1 MSTSEHLRHKLSTF
15 DDIVNT
21 CPLLFRLHSCGLSR
35 TFFDAERKVLLASR
49 HAQKRKDSDEVS
61 YDLKG
66 LERKDPLLT
75 LDNRDAVAGHV
86 STWAEGKTGP
96 SDFISVTYNVHY
108 VLWEW
113 KRRRSNQLR
122 WRNVPQDDYIVIVLE
137 SSKLRGRAKLGIEIL
152 GEDQEPAYRFA
163 QLAKEVIVADFIRSP
178 IIVGTI
184 LMSQLEVFIPSWWRK
199 PLASVEQGPQS
210 EEKGISTFK
219 SFLSGLI
226 PPPNKDECFQEALR
240 FALALISPIVVREL
254 RADNGSVA
262 NSATMHDEGATPR
275 VDCGAMSEQTVA
287 RERYVLHKFKT

>member
-1 MSTSEHLRHKLSTF
+1 MSTSEHLRRKLSTF

-21 CPLLFRLHSCGLSR
+21 CPLLFRLHSCGLSQ

-75 LDNRDAVAGHV
+75 LDNRDAVAEHV

-113 KRRRSNQLR
+113 KRRRSNQLH

-163 QLAKEVIVADFIRSP
+163 QFANEVIVADFIRSP

-184 LMSQLEVFIPSWWRK
+184 LMSQVEVFIPSWWE
-199 PLASVEQGPQS
+199 ATCICGT
-210 EEKGISTFK
+210 GST
-219 SFLSGLI
+219 I
-226 PPPNKDECFQEALR
+226 RRE
-240 FALALISPIVVREL
+240 REL
-254 RADNGSVA
+254 NIQILFKWIDTPAQQGRMLPGSTSLCA
-262 NSATMHDEGATPR
+262 GTDFPYSSART
-275 VDCGAMSEQTVA
+275 A
-287 RERYVLHKFKT
+287 RR